1 MRHFARIDLAQEIA
15 RDIQGKNLFGDAHNG
30 LFLAAPRRTGKSTF
44 LTEDLKPE
52 LIRQGLFVIY
62 VDLWSD
68 QRRDPGEL
76 IADAIGS
83 ALQSCS
89 RLVAKA
95 AKAIES
101 VTIAG
106 MKINIGKIGRTD
118 GATLVD
124 ALRALRQSAEQPV
137 VLIIDEAQHA
147 LTSTM
152 GETVMAALKSARD
165 QMNTPD
171 KINLMLVMS
180 GSDRDKLLRLVN
192 GNAAPFYGSQIQ
204 RMPELGDDF
213 IAHVARLIEQ
223 RRADLIP
230 VDRARLSS
238 AFERFGRR
246 PQFFLQALGDVLS
259 PFSDIEGRFE
269 TAIAAAADQRQRDDQ
284 AQMQS
289 DYLGLKPLE
298 RAVLWRMLAQGGRF
312 RPYDGEALR
321 FYQEKTGHK
330 VSAQKAQTALESLR
344 QHNPPMVWKSARGE
358 YAVDDAA
365 MHRWY
370 CECVAAGAWPPLDPD
385 AGAGDAP
392 PGS

>member
-1 MRHFARIDLAQEIA
+1 MRRFPRTNLTQELT
-15 RDIQGKNLFGDAHNG
+15 RDIQGKNLFSDAHNG

-52 LIRQGLFVIY
+52 LIRLGFLVIY
-62 VDLWSD
+62 VDLWAN
-68 QRRDPGEL
+68 QHRDPGEL

-89 RLVAKA
+89 GLVAKA
-95 AKAIES
+95 AKALES

-106 MKINIGKIGRTD
+106 MKINIGKIGRID

-124 ALRALRQSAEQPV
+124 ALRALHQSAEKPI

-147 LTSTM
+147 LTSEM

-171 KINLMLVMS
+171 RIDLMLIMS

-192 GNAAPFYGSQIQ
+192 SNAAPFYGSRIQ
-204 RMPELGDDF
+204 RMPELGEDF
-213 IAHVARLIEQ
+213 IAHVAQLIEQ
-223 RRADLIP
+223 QRADLIP
-230 VDRARLSS
+230 VDRAELSK

-246 PQFFLQALGDVLS
+246 PQFFLQALSDVLS

-269 TAIAAAADQRQRDDQ
+269 AALAAAADQRQRDDEV
-284 AQMQS
+284 QMES

-312 RPYDGEALR
+312 RPYDSEALR

-330 VSAQKAQTALESLR
+330 VSAQKAQTALENLR

-365 MHRWY
+365 MHHWY
-370 CECVAAGAWPPLDPD
+370 CERVAAGTWPPVER
-385 AGAGDAP
+385 GAGV
-392 PGS
+392 